1 MGGFLPLMEEKLRS
15 AVSAGIITAAQ
26 AEQLRLLWQDAP
38 VEELGSVDAKGAGVS
53 KFLYYL
59 GTLIVIGAM
68 GWLMNTAWE
77 SFRGIGLFLI
87 AAGYAT
93 TFIFVA
99 KYWRERSPV
108 LGGLFVV
115 MAVCMTPLTVFG
127 LQSEMGVWPFD
138 EPGRYRG
145 FYHYIRGGW
154 FPLEIATLTAGVIS
168 LRFSKIP
175 FAMAP
180 IAFTL
185 WFMSM
190 DVAPV
195 LAAAIQ
201 TTDLRQKVSIG
212 FGLCMIGT
220 ALWVDRRARIDYAKW
235 LYIFGAITFWAGLTM
250 LRSDSELNKFIYCLV
265 NVGFMFFGVLIERRV
280 FVVLGGIGFFG
291 YLGHLS
297 WSVFANSFAFPF
309 VLTGLGLLV
318 VYAGWL
324 YHRKYESIQRLV
336 HQWTP
341 AAIRGLLPQ
350 RRRPD

>member
-1 MGGFLPLMEEKLRS
+1 MEEELRS
-15 AVSAGIITAAQ
+15 AVNAGIITAAQ
-26 AEQLRLLWQDAP
+26 AEQLKLFWQDSQLKSTDP
-38 VEELGSVDAKGAGVS
+38 VEAKGAGFS

-115 MAVCMTPLTVFG
+115 MAVCMTPLAVFG

-154 FPLEIATLTAGVIS
+154 FPMEIATLTAGIIS

-190 DVAPV
+190 DIAPV
-195 LAAAIQ
+195 LAA
-201 TTDLRQKVSIG
+201 TVKTVDLRQKVSIG
-212 FGLCMIGT
+212 FGLCMIAA
-220 ALWVDRRARIDYAKW
+220 ALWLDRRIRIDYAKW
-235 LYIFGAITFWAGLTM
+235 LYIFGALTFWGGLTT
-250 LRSDSELNKFIYCLV
+250 LRSDSELSKFIYCLI

-297 WSVFANSFAFPF
+297 WSVFANSFVFPF
-309 VLTGLGLLV
+309 VLTALGLLV

-324 YHRKYESIQRLV
+324 YHRKYDSIQRLV

-341 AAIRGLLPQ
+341 PAIRGLLPPKRQ
-350 RRRPD
+350 AD

>member
-1 MGGFLPLMEEKLRS
+1 MTDEELRS
-15 AVSAGIITAAQ
+15 AVNAGIITAAQ
-26 AEQLRLLWQDAP
+26 AEQLKLFWQESRLKSTDP
-38 VEELGSVDAKGAGVS
+38 VEAKGAGFS

-87 AAGYAT
+87 AVGYAT

-99 KYWRERSPV
+99 RYWRERSPV
-108 LGGLFVV
+108 LSGLFVV
-115 MAVCMTPLTVFG
+115 MAVCMTPLAVFG
-127 LQSEMGVWPFD
+127 VQSEMGVWPFD

-154 FPLEIATLTAGVIS
+154 FPIEIATLTAGLIS
-168 LRFSKIP
+168 LRFSTIP

-180 IAFTL
+180 IAFIL

-190 DVAPV
+190 DIAPV
-195 LAAAIQ
+195 LAA
-201 TTDLRQKVSIG
+201 TLKTVDLRQKVSIG
-212 FGLCMIGT
+212 FGLCMIAA
-220 ALWVDRRARIDYAKW
+220 ALWLDRRIRIDYAKW
-235 LYIFGAITFWAGLTM
+235 LYIFGALTFWGGLTT
-250 LRSDSELNKFIYCLV
+250 LRSDSELNKFIYCLI

-297 WSVFANSFAFPF
+297 WSVFANSFVFPF
-309 VLTGLGLLV
+309 VLTALGLLV

-324 YHRKYESIQRLV
+324 YHRKYDSIQRLV

-341 AAIRGLLPQ
+341 PAIRGLLPPK
-350 RRRPD
+350 RRAD

>member
-1 MGGFLPLMEEKLRS
+1 MMEEELRS
-15 AVSAGIITAAQ
+15 AVNAGIITAAQ
-26 AEQLRLLWQDAP
+26 AEQLKLFWQESRLKSTDP
-38 VEELGSVDAKGAGVS
+38 VEAKGAGFS

-99 KYWRERSPV
+99 RYWRERSPV
-108 LGGLFVV
+108 LSGLFVV
-115 MAVCMTPLTVFG
+115 MAVCMTPLAVFG
-127 LQSEMGVWPFD
+127 VQSEMGVWPFD

-154 FPLEIATLTAGVIS
+154 FPMEIATLTTGLIS

-190 DVAPV
+190 DIAPV
-195 LAAAIQ
+195 LAA
-201 TTDLRQKVSIG
+201 TVKTVDLRQKVSIG
-212 FGLCMIGT
+212 FGLCMIAA
-220 ALWVDRRARIDYAKW
+220 ALWLDRRIRIDYAKW
-235 LYIFGAITFWAGLTM
+235 LYIFGALTFWGGLTT
-250 LRSDSELNKFIYCLV
+250 LRSDSELSKFIYCLI
-265 NVGFMFFGVLIERRV
+265 NVGFMFVGVLIGRRV

-297 WSVFANSFAFPF
+297 WSVFANSFVFPF
-309 VLTGLGLLV
+309 VLTALGLLV

-324 YHRKYESIQRLV
+324 YHRKYDSIQRLV

-341 AAIRGLLPQ
+341 PAIRGLLPPK
-350 RRRPD
+350 RRAD

>member
-1 MGGFLPLMEEKLRS
+1 MTDEELRS
-15 AVSAGIITAAQ
+15 AVNAGIITAAQ
-26 AEQLRLLWQDAP
+26 AEQLKLFWQESRLKSTDP
-38 VEELGSVDAKGAGVS
+38 VEAKGAGFS

-99 KYWRERSPV
+99 RYWRERSPV
-108 LGGLFVV
+108 LSGLFVV
-115 MAVCMTPLTVFG
+115 MAVCMTPLAVFG
-127 LQSEMGVWPFD
+127 VQSEMGVWPFD

-154 FPLEIATLTAGVIS
+154 FPIEIATLTAGLIS
-168 LRFSKIP
+168 LRFSTIP

-180 IAFTL
+180 IAFIL

-190 DVAPV
+190 DIAPV
-195 LAAAIQ
+195 LAA
-201 TTDLRQKVSIG
+201 TLKTVDLRQKVSIG
-212 FGLCMIGT
+212 FGLCMIAA
-220 ALWVDRRARIDYAKW
+220 ALWLDRRIRIDYAKW
-235 LYIFGAITFWAGLTM
+235 LYIFGALTFWGGLTT
-250 LRSDSELNKFIYCLV
+250 LRSDSELNKFIYCLI

-297 WSVFANSFAFPF
+297 WSVFANSFVFPF
-309 VLTGLGLLV
+309 VLTALGLLV

-324 YHRKYESIQRLV
+324 YHRKYDSIQRLV

-341 AAIRGLLPQ
+341 PAIRGLLPPK
-350 RRRPD
+350 RRAD

>member
-1 MGGFLPLMEEKLRS
+1 MEDELRS
-15 AVSAGIITAAQ
+15 AVNAGIITAAQ
-26 AEQLRLLWQDAP
+26 AEQLKLFWQDSRLKSTDP
-38 VEELGSVDAKGAGVS
+38 VEAKGAGFS

-93 TFIFVA
+93 MFIFVA
-99 KYWRERSPV
+99 RYWRERSPV
-108 LGGLFVV
+108 LSGLFVV
-115 MAVCMTPLTVFG
+115 MAVCMTPLAVFG
-127 LQSEMGVWPFD
+127 VQSEMGVWPFD

-154 FPLEIATLTAGVIS
+154 FPMEIATLTAGIIS

-190 DVAPV
+190 DIAPV
-195 LAAAIQ
+195 LAA
-201 TTDLRQKVSIG
+201 TVKTVDLRQKVSIG
-212 FGLCMIGT
+212 FGLCMIAA
-220 ALWVDRRARIDYAKW
+220 ALWLDRRIRIDYAKW
-235 LYIFGAITFWAGLTM
+235 LYIFGALTFWGGLTT
-250 LRSDSELNKFIYCLV
+250 LRSDSELSKFIYCLI
-265 NVGFMFFGVLIERRV
+265 NVGFMFVGVLIGRRV

-297 WSVFANSFAFPF
+297 WSVFANSFVFPF
-309 VLTGLGLLV
+309 VLTALGLLV

-324 YHRKYESIQRLV
+324 YHRKYDSIQRLV

-341 AAIRGLLPQ
+341 SAIRGLLPPKRQ
-350 RRRPD
+350 AD

>member
-1 MGGFLPLMEEKLRS
+1 MTDEKLRS

-115 MAVCMTPLTVFG
+115 MAVCMTPLAVFG

-145 FYHYIRGGW
+145 F
-154 FPLEIATLTAGVIS
+154 
-168 LRFSKIP
+168 
-175 FAMAP
+175 
-180 IAFTL
+180 
-185 WFMSM
+185 
-190 DVAPV
+190 
-195 LAAAIQ
+195 
-201 TTDLRQKVSIG
+201 
-212 FGLCMIGT
+212 
-220 ALWVDRRARIDYAKW
+220 
-235 LYIFGAITFWAGLTM
+235 
-250 LRSDSELNKFIYCLV
+250 
-265 NVGFMFFGVLIERRV
+265 
-280 FVVLGGIGFFG
+280 
-291 YLGHLS
+291 
-297 WSVFANSFAFPF
+297 
-309 VLTGLGLLV
+309 
-318 VYAGWL
+318 
-324 YHRKYESIQRLV
+324 
-336 HQWTP
+336 
-341 AAIRGLLPQ
+341 
-350 RRRPD
+350 